1 MIAIPR
7 FPATNNENDALRVM
21 KESFKKEAK
30 IIPHFDYETIFDRNI
45 KGIFIPGG
53 FSYGDYLRTG
63 AIAAVSEMM
72 EAIKTRNK
80 EEGTPILGICNG
92 FQILTEAGML
102 PGTLLKN
109 TSTRFISNWVH
120 LKPENSINPFTHEIK
135 SPLHLPI
142 AHYEGRYYAEEE
154 ELTQMR
160 EKNQIALL
168 YSTKEGEIVTDANP
182 NGSIANI
189 AGISDEEFTIFGM
202 MPHPERASREALNSA
217 DGLLLLKNFLKIV
230 EEK

>member
-1 MIAIPR
+1 
-7 FPATNNENDALRVM
+7 M

-30 IIPHFDYETIFDRNI
+30 IIPHFNYESIFDKNI

-72 EAIKTRNK
+72 EAVKVRNK

-109 TSTRFISNWVH
+109 TSTRFISKWVH
-120 LKPENSINPFTHEIK
+120 LKPENSINPFTREIK

-142 AHYEGRYYAEEE
+142 AHYEGRYYAEEGMIAK
-154 ELTQMR
+154 MR
-160 EKNQIALL
+160 EKNQVLL
-168 YSTKEGEIVTDANP
+168 EYSTKEGKITSEINP
-182 NGSIANI
+182 NGSVDNI
-189 AGISDEEFTIFGM
+189 AGISNEDFTIFGM
-202 MPHPERASREALNSA
+202 MPHPERASREELNSA

-230 EEK
+230 GEK